1 MQGLLDRVIEA
12 ITQYGAWGVF
22 VIAFLEEVIAPIP
35 STLTI
40 MAAGFVLLSPYSTFW
55 EALFPA
61 ILYIA
66 IPTSLGMVLGGLIIY
81 ALGYYGGKA
90 IIDRWGKWFGLSW
103 SSVEKM
109 QKYFERG
116 HGDEMVLV
124 GLRVIPI
131 FPNSLISGVC
141 GVLRYPLKP
150 FIILSFLGG
159 IPRALLMA
167 MLGWWAE
174 NTYRVYGEA
183 LSGVESWVVGFGGL
197 IGVIL
202 LISLIVKKKKNENS

>member
-1 MQGLLDRVIEA
+1 MDRVIET

-22 VIAFLEEVIAPIP
+22 IIAFLEEVVAPIP

-40 MAAGFVLLSPYSTFW
+40 MAAGFVLLSPYSNFL
-55 EALFPA
+55 EALLPA
-61 ILYIA
+61 IFYIA

-81 ALGYYGGKA
+81 ALGYYGGKV
-90 IIDRWGKWFGLSW
+90 IIDRWGKWFGISW

-109 QKYFERG
+109 QKYFKRG
-116 HGDEMVLV
+116 HGDELVLV
-124 GLRVIPI
+124 GLRIIPI

-141 GVLRYPLKP
+141 GVLRYPLKD
-150 FIILSFLGG
+150 FIIFSFLGG

-174 NTYRVYGEA
+174 NAYKSYADV
-183 LSGVESWVVGFGGL
+183 LSGVESSVVGFGAF
-197 IGVIL
+197 IGVVL
-202 LISLIVKKKKNENS
+202 LIFFILKKKRNENS